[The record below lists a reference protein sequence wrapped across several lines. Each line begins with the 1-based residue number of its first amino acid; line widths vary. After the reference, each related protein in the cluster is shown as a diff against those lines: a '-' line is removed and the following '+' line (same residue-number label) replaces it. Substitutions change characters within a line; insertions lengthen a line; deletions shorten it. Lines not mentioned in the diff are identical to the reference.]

1 MEPRSNASSLDVDW
15 ETEFFYAQTRAEE
28 MSHDLV
34 YKFSIMEG
42 VAGLYGNTVIYQA
55 GNSGSTGTGPG
66 NQVESGS
73 FPVSEFQGN
82 PALPSGTQI
91 IFEKALFPCPL
102 DFPADGQ
109 EDRN

>member
-42 VAGLYGNTVIYQA
+42 VAGLYGNTVIYFQ
-55 GNSGSTGTGPG
+55 NSTLNHEPSPSVTGKQKTSSL
-66 NQVESGS
+66 N
-73 FPVSEFQGN
+73 
-82 PALPSGTQI
+82 
-91 IFEKALFPCPL
+91 
-102 DFPADGQ
+102 
-109 EDRN
+109 